1 MYFFFGIAGN
11 PPTRIFNQSSASSKS
26 VHQFH
31 GGELLVGAEQKLDR
45 AGYLTL
51 LADRIEGMV
60 KESENPKEAETLL
73 RESLDQADLLPPS
86 KLGLRELITSNPELH
101 TRLSELRAF
110 PTPGEVVRSDNQEA
124 QRLVKEI
131 SLEQWLEQVTRG

>member
-1 MYFFFGIAGN
+1 MNLSTDLKTFLTKPRRALFAWAS
-11 PPTRIFNQSSASSKS
+11 PHSPEVSAI
-26 VHQFH
+26 
-31 GGELLVGAEQKLDR
+31 LVGAEQKLDR
-45 AGYLTL
+45 ASYLTL

-60 KESENPKEAETLL
+60 KESENPKEAETFL
-73 RESLDQADLLPPS
+73 RESLGQADLLPPS
-86 KLGLRELITSNPELH
+86 KLGLRELVTSNPELH
-101 TRLSELRAF
+101 TRLGELRAF